1 MRSDGERL
9 DPKIQDFARWRDT
22 IAHKARER
30 NIPMENLRRFDQAH
44 APAYKLKDL
53 KMMERGHA
61 PESVRNRVERVN
73 EREIFRPSRPEG
85 VQSAAE
91 STPIWCRS
99 FSGILRP
106 QASAGCRVH
115 CGRPQ
120 EPTAERSRE
129 APAPQASRVPAP
141 LSHQG
146 QAQPKPAGDPVHGYC
161 GASASDSCSE
171 DCTVE
176 LFNQVILTNR
186 SWTWTDRCPEAERY
200 GAAVVW
206 RPAFAQL
213 TARPA
218 SGGGS

>member
-91 STPIWCRS
+91 STLHLVQVVFWHSPTPSIGWLPS
-99 FSGILRP
+99 SLR
-106 QASAGCRVH
+106 ASARAH
-115 CGRPQ
+115 
-120 EPTAERSRE
+120 S
-129 APAPQASRVPAP
+129 
-141 LSHQG
+141 
-146 QAQPKPAGDPVHGYC
+146 
-161 GASASDSCSE
+161 
-171 DCTVE
+171 
-176 LFNQVILTNR
+176 
-186 SWTWTDRCPEAERY
+186 
-200 GAAVVW
+200 
-206 RPAFAQL
+206 
-213 TARPA
+213 
-218 SGGGS
+218 